1 MKVPYQYSGGKLTF
15 VLKGY
20 PYHLQKSDRN
30 YSAVAKALKDGKSE
44 DELLEIYKH
53 GSNIVEYL
61 ASSKQSSVAYVNGQV
76 LLNGKQ
82 LHNSITSRVAVFAE
96 AGLPIEYLLKFIEN
110 IEQNPS
116 FNSRTQLY
124 SFLEHSDIVLSDD
137 GCFIAYKAVRGDY
150 YDKYSGTFLNTVG
163 STHRI
168 DRKTIDDS
176 QTNHCSYGLH
186 VGSILYAGPGGFYH
200 SNGDRVM
207 LVKVNPKDV
216 VAVPNDHSCQ
226 KCRVCE
232 YSVIGEVTE
241 KLTAPL
247 YTSDGSPYNYDNVDS
262 YFDGFEY
269 EEDDDYEDDDVY
281 DYGDEED
288 DEEEVESSWYDDE
301 DEEEEDNDE
310 PLDMPNAI

>member
-1 MKVPYQYSGGKLTF
+1 MKTSFQFSGGKLIF
-15 VLKGY
+15 VIKGI
-20 PYHLQKSDRN
+20 PYYIQKSDRN
-30 YSAVAKALKDGKSE
+30 FASVAKALKEGKTE
-44 DELLEIYKH
+44 DEILEIYKH

-61 ASSKQSSVAYVNGQV
+61 ASAKQTSVAYVNGQV
-76 LLNGKQ
+76 LLNGKP
-82 LHNSITSRVAVFAE
+82 LHNSITSRVATFAE

-116 FNSRTQLY
+116 FNSRNQLY
-124 SFLEHSDIVLSDD
+124 QFLEHSDIVLTDD
-137 GCFIAYKAVRGDY
+137 GCFIAYKAVRSNY
-150 YDKYSGTFLNTVG
+150 YDKYSGTILNTVG
-163 STHRI
+163 EHVSM
-168 DRKTIDDS
+168 DRSKIDDS
-176 QTNHCSYGLH
+176 QTSHCSYGLH

-200 SNGDRVM
+200 QSGDRVM

-232 YSVIGEVTE
+232 YDVVGEVTE

-247 YTSDGSPYNYDNVDS
+247 YTSDGKPYDYDHVDE

-269 EEDDDYEDDDVY
+269 EEDDDYDDDDVY
-281 DYGDEED
+281 DYGDE
-288 DEEEVESSWYDDE
+288 DEEESESSWYDD
-301 DEEEEDNDE
+301 DEEEEEDDDE